1 MRTLLLALALT
12 APLVHSETLSVE
24 QILEMQK
31 ARTEAH
37 EAQERADT
45 SLILALC
52 EPKPDAAC
60 IASTRKLIAQYK
72 ANLIQLHEND
82 KAFTERLAQ
91 SYGIELEDNSWE
103 TVPSDKTMLGGF
115 P

>member
-12 APLVHSETLSVE
+12 APLTYAETLSVE
-24 QILEMQK
+24 QILDMQK
-31 ARTEAH
+31 ARAEAH
-37 EAQERADT
+37 AAQESAD
-45 SLILALC
+45 SALILTLC

-82 KAFTERLAQ
+82 KAFTERLSGQ
-91 SYGIELEDNSWE
+91 
-103 TVPSDKTMLGGF
+103 
-115 P
+115 